1 MKRFLAIISLLCF
14 MMCLSACGND
24 NVKDMANKTVEAF
37 NSKNTKEINQII
49 FESEKKNDP
58 ELSEL
63 FDNQTENDNAI
74 LKVIFDK
81 VNMSVKSESGE
92 KVIFEV
98 NAPNM
103 EGVFSSLQGNYTDM
117 NESNL
122 YNHIKQYAENAKA
135 KTFTAEVPVEKQ
147 GDTTALNYK
156 SRSFINAI
164 TGGLLDEY
172 RQLYKSVME
181 QYAKDVNQ

>member
-1 MKRFLAIISLLCF
+1 MKRFLVIITFLCF

-37 NSKNTKEINQII
+37 NSKNTKGSNQII

-81 VNMSVKSESGE
+81 VNISVKSESGE

-103 EGVFSSLQGNYTDM
+103 EGVFSSLQGNYTD
-117 NESNL
+117 
-122 YNHIKQYAENAKA
+122 
-135 KTFTAEVPVEKQ
+135 
-147 GDTTALNYK
+147 
-156 SRSFINAI
+156 R
-164 TGGLLDEY
+164 
-172 RQLYKSVME
+172 
-181 QYAKDVNQ
+181 